1 MEQTITRPRPG
12 GPAFRPSSPAPAPS
26 PPAVVEQ
33 RAAVAPVINDYPHQ
47 QLVPAAPVEPPKV
60 GNLAKALAAVMREI
74 GTIEKGGYNAFHNYK
89 YVRMED
95 LLTKVTPLLGKY
107 GIVIFQNEIDVKMVE
122 GNRIAVV
129 YHFYVAHESGEIW
142 GPMRFTGMAM
152 ARDRKGNFDHKA
164 VNKCHTAA
172 RKYTLLSLVQAPAGD
187 DIDDADAGEGNRQPA
202 RQESSY
208 TQEDRRVPG
217 PGALKPEQ
225 QAPRPQTAPATG
237 PRKIALGANAG
248 VAEWKNAYLAA
259 VVTSK
264 TRDEVLLWDTLN
276 DMALQRIHQEY
287 PEVSQQ
293 IMDAVEKHIDNIEG
307 APLKPVAAPTP
318 APAPAVDTSWG
329 MPDPR
334 ERPGEAMAW
343 IVEKLGE
350 FIHYEAAKN
359 FWYQVVAAKE
369 NDFSEGD
376 WGNLIQEWRRTEVRL
391 GPM

>member
-95 LLTKVTPLLGKY
+95 LLVKVTPLLGKY
-107 GIVIFQNEIDVKMVE
+107 GVVIFQNEIDVKMVE

-152 ARDRKGNFDHKA
+152 ARDRKGNFDDKA

-172 RKYTLLSLVQAPAGD
+172 RKYTILSLVQAPAGD
-187 DIDDADAGEGNRQPA
+187 DIDDADAGEGA
-202 RQESSY
+202 RQQSSPP
-208 TQEDRRVPG
+208 QQDQRVPG
-217 PGALKPEQ
+217 PYSVPPSPQ
-225 QAPRPQTAPATG
+225 QAPAPRPPQTAPATG
-237 PRKIALGANAG
+237 PRKITLGANAG

-264 TRDEVLLWDTLN
+264 TREEVLSWDALN
-276 DMALQRIHQEY
+276 DLALQRIHQEY
-287 PEVSQQ
+287 PDISQQ

-307 APLKPVAAPTP
+307 APLRPVEAAPQ
-318 APAPAVDTSWG
+318 VDTNWG

-343 IVEKLGE
+343 IVTKLGD
-350 FIHYEAAKN
+350 FMHYEAA
-359 FWYQVVAAKE
+359 
-369 NDFSEGD
+369 
-376 WGNLIQEWRRTEVRL
+376 
-391 GPM
+391 